1 MRRLIITEHEFLG
14 LAPEMSKKR
23 DLICILYGCS
33 VPVVLRR
40 MVDTVTDEEYFTF
53 VGECYVHGIMDG
65 EAFVLARSRSNNG
78 QITKKVFELR

>member
-1 MRRLIITEHEFLG
+1 MRRLIITEHDLLG

-23 DLICILYGCS
+23 DFICILYGCS

-40 MVDTVTDEEYFTF
+40 MVDPVTDEEFFTF
-53 VGECYVHGIMDG
+53 IGECYVHGIMDG
-65 EAFVLARSRSNNG
+65 EAFALARSRSGNG